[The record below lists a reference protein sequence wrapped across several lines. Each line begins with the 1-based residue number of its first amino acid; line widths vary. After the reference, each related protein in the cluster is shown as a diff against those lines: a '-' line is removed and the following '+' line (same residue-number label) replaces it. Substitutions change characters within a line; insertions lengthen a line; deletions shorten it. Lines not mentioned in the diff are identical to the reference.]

1 MFHLK
6 FVTLKNGT
14 KYYFDRTKIMGIINA
29 TPDSFFSGSRNE
41 NRDKAV
47 ETAMKMIHEGADI
60 LDIGGESTRPGSDPV
75 SPEEEMERVVPV
87 IEEIRKANRDILIS
101 VDTYRAETAEASI
114 KAGADII
121 NDISAMMFDEV
132 MARVIKKYNVPV
144 ILMHTKGTPKNMQIN
159 PHYDNV
165 VLELLTYFKERID
178 YCREKGISEDKLI
191 IDPGIGFG
199 KSYEHNMELIKKIEV
214 FREIN
219 LPILLAVSR
228 KSSLGRAV
236 GNLPPEE
243 RLEATLAVSCYAA
256 MKGIEMVRVHDVREN
271 KRAIAMIEAII

>member
-1 MFHLK
+1 MHALK
-6 FVTLKNGT
+6 YITLRNDNKFC
-14 KYYFDRTKIMGIINA
+14 FDRTKIMGIINA

-41 NRDKAV
+41 SRDKAL
-47 ETAMKMIHEGADI
+47 ETAIKMIDEGADI

-75 SPEEEMERVVPV
+75 SPEEEIKRVVPV
-87 IEEIRKANRDILIS
+87 IEGIKSINRDILIS

-114 KAGADII
+114 QAGADII
-121 NDISAMMFDEV
+121 NDISAMTFDEG
-132 MARVIKKYNVPV
+132 MAEVIRKYNVPV

-178 YCREKGISEDKLI
+178 YCKKMGISEDKLI

-199 KSYEHNMELIKKIEV
+199 KSYEHNIELIKKIEV
-214 FREIN
+214 FHEIN

-228 KSSLGRAV
+228 KSSLGRAI
-236 GNLPPEE
+236 GNLPPED
-243 RLEATLAVSCYAA
+243 RLEATIAVSCYAV
-256 MKGIEMVRVHDVREN
+256 MKGVEMVRVHDVREN
-271 KRAIAMIEAII
+271 KRAIAMIEAIV